1 LAESLKVSV
10 AAKEKVRLAA
20 ALLDVQQSKFVET
33 AIDEAIERRA
43 VDFAKGVK
51 EAEKA
56 MLGGKLEAAAFFST
70 KMSRNSGESREPS
83 LGARG
88 LQGGRLHTI
97 RGTSWA
103 SLGVPPTLPRVPPA

>member
-1 LAESLKVSV
+1 MCIVRREKGTKYLSTVSRKEEDVATMESLKVSV

-51 EAEKA
+51 DAEKA
-56 MLGGKLEAAAFFST
+56 LLGGKLEAAAFLLDQDVEEL
-70 KMSRNSGESREPS
+70 RRVSG
-83 LGARG
+83 
-88 LQGGRLHTI
+88 T
-97 RGTSWA
+97 
-103 SLGVPPTLPRVPPA
+103 